1 VAVVQAI
8 AEGIPRCR
16 LLGNP
21 RFENPET
28 WGTPAHRSTH
38 TCRNRVGQISFLIV
52 QNPRCRLL
60 WKPTFRKSRN
70 VGHPGSALMA
80 CWGNVSLDAAVGD

>member
-28 WGTPAHRSTH
+28 WGTLAHRSTH
-38 TCRNRVGQISFLIV
+38 ICRNSSGYFFSLNYQT
-52 QNPRCRLL
+52 PRSRLL
-60 WKPTFRKSRN
+60 WKPTFRKPRN
-70 VGHPGSALMA
+70 VGHSGSALMA